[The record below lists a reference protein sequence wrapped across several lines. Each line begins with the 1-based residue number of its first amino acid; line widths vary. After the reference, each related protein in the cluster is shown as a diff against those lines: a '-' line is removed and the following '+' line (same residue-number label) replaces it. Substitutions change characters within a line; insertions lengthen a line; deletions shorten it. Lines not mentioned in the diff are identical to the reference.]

1 MRGLSGPSSSDITA
15 SVVVRVFAVE
25 VVELLEGLDEAGVGV
40 ADQLGKRQVFHLS
53 HGVLSQKVLG

>member
-1 MRGLSGPSSSDITA
+1 
-15 SVVVRVFAVE
+15 
-25 VVELLEGLDEAGVGV
+25 V